1 MPKGKEAI
9 ETPFKNT
16 LAESVP
22 GRKGTSGGI
31 YDKNKTPILSKPH
44 STGASTIP
52 LKFYEGGKALEP
64 NAEKFETPFNNT
76 LYTAGSKKLGQPPS
90 YMSKKK

>member
-1 MPKGKEAI
+1 MKGKEAVN
-9 ETPFKNT
+9 TPFKNT

-22 GRKGTSGGI
+22 GKHGSTGGT
-31 YDKNKTPILSKPH
+31 YDRNRTPILSKPH
-44 STGASTIP
+44 SKGSSTIP

-76 LYTAGSKKLGQPPS
+76 LYTAGSKKQGSTYQTPG
-90 YMSKKK
+90 KK